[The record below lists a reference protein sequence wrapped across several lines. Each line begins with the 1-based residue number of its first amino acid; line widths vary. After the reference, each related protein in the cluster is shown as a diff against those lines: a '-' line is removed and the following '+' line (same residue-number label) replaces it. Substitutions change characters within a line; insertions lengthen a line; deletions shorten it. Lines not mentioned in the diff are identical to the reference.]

1 MRERPKATIAD
12 MQSTDLKM
20 STALQSILECC
31 DKIHRK
37 ITDGDSSR
45 LETGSTLVEVLER
58 LDATISGL
66 GYKKHDCG

>member
-1 MRERPKATIAD
+1 MRERPKSTIAD
-12 MQSTDLKM
+12 MQNTDLKM
-20 STALQSILECC
+20 STTLQSILECC

-37 ITDGDSSR
+37 ITDLEGSQ

-66 GYKKHDCG
+66 GYKRHDCG